1 MKWKD
6 YSLIIIQVETV
17 VDIQCYH
24 IVVHVVTEGG
34 RTTFTLVAYQP
45 GLDVNAPLE
54 KLLVLGDSGGW
65 K

>member
-1 MKWKD
+1 M
-6 YSLIIIQVETV
+6 
-17 VDIQCYH
+17 
-24 IVVHVVTEGG
+24 HVVTEGG
-34 RTTFTLVAYQP
+34 RTTFALVAYQP